1 MEKTFVCLLKQRS
14 GYFCQEKFW
23 QRDILVQLEQLEDGG
38 FGTTLNMHAQIEY
51 CFCSLWMPH
60 GGEAS

>member
-1 MEKTFVCLLKQRS
+1 MSHPELNVWCRNKLKP
-14 GYFCQEKFW
+14 ET
-23 QRDILVQLEQLEDGG
+23 